1 MPRISKKFALLLV
14 LAMMATMF
22 VGMGTASAATTNSAL
37 TIPTVSVDANNGQT
51 LGTIQLVESTIG
63 SIGSNTIGGTVYEQV
78 VVTLPAGS
86 QFVTPAVVGTFAQ
99 FVDCP
104 TNNTSGTLN
113 GIEDGNLQFVAGT
126 NRTLVFNITGRSA
139 ANGSNPA
146 VINLLFNGASSQVK
160 ISSGAADYAVNIL
173 DTTNA
178 ISSGD
183 VINAHVGVGGTSA
196 YALSAP
202 TVSQGTGKALGIIRI
217 VENTKGALDNTAS
230 HNSISVTVPEGITI
244 TEATCTTAGGFP
256 ANSITNGAGTA
267 NTAVLG
273 TTSSGLS
280 KATFYVINKSQA
292 LPGIIDITLTVT
304 VDLNAKKGDIVA
316 TIGGNNTYIT
326 PTTVIVGK
334 YGEYGI
340 TAACDDPTNIY
351 AGRVDAKIGTFVI
364 TENVVA
370 TLVADRSVNLELPEG
385 CKWVTI
391 PTPVTTKSSLQ
402 LTNGQVLTGSSERI
416 ASFKVNPASSG
427 SASTVEFRQGT
438 VSVPADFPA
447 GDLNITFSGTAGAEA
462 DDGSKVTVK
471 VATIVTPITLT
482 GATPSPTIIIG
493 AQDQTDTSF
502 EVVEAGVG
510 ALAAKGPAAGTT
522 VTAWR
527 LVSGNIFEPVYAAA
541 STYNAELWIQAPAG
555 VYFTDLPEISVT
567 GDLKIDTN
575 GVKLS
580 SDDKNII
587 LPITTS
593 STSTASTIS
602 FKNVHFTV
610 DRTVPQGAMK
620 LTATGTAVD
629 QWFRYY
635 EESSLTA
642 AAKGQVAQVTTPAPD
657 AQNKVATFVVGQS
670 TFTLEGVEITMDV
683 APYIKDSRTFLPI
696 AYVGQ
701 ALGID
706 ANNIN
711 WDGVNQTVTLMKGD
725 KVLQLKIGSTTMLV
739 NGVAL
744 TLDAAPEINNSRTCL
759 PIALVAKAFG
769 ESASWDAATQTVT
782 IQ

>member
-22 VGMGTASAATTNSAL
+22 VGMGSVSAATTNSAL
-37 TIPTVSVDANNGQT
+37 TIPTVSVSTTAQT

-78 VVTLPAGS
+78 VVTLPSGSKFATAATAGTLD
-86 QFVTPAVVGTFAQ
+86 QFVKCPA
-99 FVDCP
+99 
-104 TNNTSGTLN
+104 NNTSGTPN
-113 GIEDGNLQFVAGT
+113 GVADGNIQFVNAT
-126 NRTLVFNITGRSA
+126 DRFVVFNITGRS
-139 ANGSNPA
+139 GTPDNPA
-146 VINLLFNGASSQVK
+146 VINLLFNGASSQVI

-183 VINAHVGVGGTSA
+183 VINAHVAVGGTSA

-202 TVSQGTGKALGIIRI
+202 TVSQGTGRNLGIIRI
-217 VENTKGALDNTAS
+217 VENTKEALDNTAS
-230 HNSISVTVPEGITI
+230 HNSISVTMPEGVTI
-244 TEATCTTAGGFP
+244 TDATCTTAGGFP
-256 ANSITNGAGTA
+256 ANSITNGSGTV

-273 TTSSGLS
+273 TSSSGLS

-292 LPGIIDITLTVT
+292 LPGIIDIALSVT

-316 TIGGNNTYIT
+316 TIGGSNTFIT

-340 TAACDDPTNIY
+340 TAKCDDPTNIY

-370 TLVADRSVNLELPEG
+370 TLVEGRSVNLELPEG
-385 CKWVTI
+385 CRWVTV
-391 PTPVTTKSSLQ
+391 PTPVTTKSSLR
-402 LTNGQVLTGSSERI
+402 LTDGQKLSGSSERI
-416 ASFKVNPASSG
+416 ASYKVYASTG

-471 VATIVTPITLT
+471 VATIVAPITLT

-510 ALAAKGPAAGTT
+510 ALAAKGPTTGTT

-527 LVSGNIFEPVYAAA
+527 LVSGTTFEPVYSSSG

-555 VYFTDLPEISVT
+555 VYFTELPEVSVT